1 MYWET
6 ICSPVKGENS
16 IKQKETEP
24 FQVPG
29 IKKQEVGIEGNWRSK
44 NQQEVDTSGERQRRL
59 QPLETKPRTW
69 LTEAAKCATKCFYR
83 GTS

>member
-1 MYWET
+1 MYWGPA
-6 ICSPVKGENS
+6 CSPVEGENS
-16 IKQKETEP
+16 IKWKETES

-29 IKKQEVGIEGNWRSK
+29 IKKKEVGIEGNWRSK
-44 NQQEVDTSGERQRRL
+44 NQQEVDTSGERQGRL

-69 LTEAAKCATKCFYR
+69 LTESAKCATKCFHR